1 MYPVIDWRNK
11 PARSV
16 SMAIFTIVFVGIVH
30 CLVTFI
36 HRLRHRRY
44 SKSFELT
51 EDVRDI
57 EL

>member
-1 MYPVIDWRNK
+1 MYPVIDWINK
-11 PARSV
+11 PMKSI
-16 SMAIFTIVFVGIVH
+16 SIAIFTVVFVGIIH

-36 HRLRHRRY
+36 HRIRHRRY

-51 EDVRDI
+51 DEVRDI